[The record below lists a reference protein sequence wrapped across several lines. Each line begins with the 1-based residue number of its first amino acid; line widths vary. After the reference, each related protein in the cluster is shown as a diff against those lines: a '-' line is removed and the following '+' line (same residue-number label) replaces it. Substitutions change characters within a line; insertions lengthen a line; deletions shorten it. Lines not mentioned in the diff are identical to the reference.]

1 MRGLYPTP
9 PRQQGDAID
18 AVELLDVAQTTASSS
33 SAGMPVMIPSG
44 SLRVFG

>member
-9 PRQQGDAID
+9 PRQQGGAVDV
-18 AVELLDVAQTTASSS
+18 VELLDVAQATASSS

-44 SLRVFG
+44 SLRMFG